1 MNAWHDIEGL
11 TAGTFLPTTSIEV
24 IPVIPK
30 VQIGMGDSKLDKVV
44 IGPKY
49 LTIYTNN
56 SLPVP
61 HNLFIATAG
70 QTPPEVRRFQGCVGK
85 LGKGMPYR
93 RKKRIPHV
101 KVVSCS
107 LKEAVLE
114 CTGEGGKT
122 ALFTTRNPAI
132 AQACCTHIMSA
143 IRSHN
148 YKRSYMQDDT
158 GWYAKRAE
166 LREAYAEIT
175 GQVVEEDQSYKD
187 LSNALS
193 SIWLYG
199 SELSLA
205 TADLLRWDLLDEN
218 KPLPVISELLPFS
231 TFRVTAIPLIGTTSD
246 DIRAR
251 RTAIERHTD
260 LVTADD
266 LIEKLNNHE
275 DVDMYH
281 DTERNSPVCIACVEV
296 TCIDM
301 EKVATTIQ
309 TAENRAQGA
318 DEDDQEPE
326 NTN

>member
-1 MNAWHDIEGL
+1 MKAWHDIEGL

-30 VQIGMGDSKLDKVV
+30 VHIGIGDSKLDKVV

-49 LTIYTNN
+49 LTVHTSN
-56 SLPVP
+56 SLNVSL
-61 HNLFIATAG
+61 NLFIATAG
-70 QTPPEVRRFQGCVGK
+70 QTPPEVRRFQECVGK

-101 KVVSCS
+101 KVVSCG

-114 CTGEGGKT
+114 YTGEGGKT

-132 AQACCTHIMSA
+132 AQACRTHIKSA

-148 YKRSYMQDDT
+148 YERRYIQDDT

-175 GQVVEEDQSYKD
+175 GQVVEEDKSYSD
-187 LSNALS
+187 LSSVLAP
-193 SIWLYG
+193 IWQYG

-205 TADLLRWDLLDEN
+205 TADLLRWGLLNED
-218 KPLPVISELLPFS
+218 KPLPMLSDFLPFS
-231 TFRVTAIPLIGTTSD
+231 TFRVTAIPLIGTSSA

-251 RTAIERHTD
+251 RVAIERHTD

-275 DVDMYH
+275 EQAMCH
-281 DTERNSPVCIACVEV
+281 DTERNSPVCIARVEV
-296 TCIDM
+296 TCIAM

-309 TAENRAQGA
+309 IAENRAQGA
-318 DEDDQEPE
+318 EQEHG
-326 NTN
+326 NNN